1 MLQLIKIA
9 TLSAALSAGIV
20 TAYGGART
28 EAQRGTKAFYDRLA
42 SGRRSGRGRP
52 RAPPRAFEPAGVSGS
67 MRKLYETAVLG
78 AAACFG
84 LGAAFVINPLLPF

>member
-9 TLSAALSAGIV
+9 TLSAALSAGICQGV
-20 TAYGGART
+20 RRGAD
-28 EAQRGTKAFYDRLA
+28 RGAARRQGILRQAA

>member
-28 EAQRGTKAFYDRLA
+28 EAQRGANAFYDRLPQA
-42 SGRRSGRGRP
+42 GGAPEAGLGRLLALSNP
-52 RAPPRAFEPAGVSGS
+52 RA
-67 MRKLYETAVLG
+67 
-78 AAACFG
+78 
-84 LGAAFVINPLLPF
+84 